1 MMLLLLLFAVVQ
13 LVNCYIVPNPSNK
26 NILSDFI
33 LVMCFPDNRYF
44 TSDIDT
50 MCGQSS
56 DLSESLDS

>member
-26 NILSDFI
+26 NII
-33 LVMCFPDNRYF
+33 LVMFFPDNCYF